1 MGNEDLLNTVNSLT
15 NTYYAALGFVATV
28 ILGILAFVFWDR
40 VNFKKS
46 LEKEFKIILK
56 EELKNQKL
64 EIDYY
69 YLKYLP
75 FINSLETRYR
85 GMGVSN
91 HLMDRTVLKYC
102 DTPLNRIVNLYKESV
117 GISFDKFFGRYSR
130 KYYDICYKIIEDTRI
145 YSINYK
151 DTLTDI
157 ELNAMERMNDRIN
170 QLNYIFKKYV
180 FLEFKTIVLD
190 KTK

>member
-40 VNFKKS
+40 VKFLKKS
-46 LEKEFKIILK
+46 LEKRILKLFLK

-75 FINSLETRYR
+75 FIKKLETRYK
-85 GMGVSN
+85 GMGIKKV
-91 HLMDRTVLKYC
+91 
-102 DTPLNRIVNLYKESV
+102 EW
-117 GISFDKFFGRYSR
+117 
-130 KYYDICYKIIEDTRI
+130 YDLSEILWWTIEWDD
-145 YSINYK
+145 S
-151 DTLTDI
+151 L
-157 ELNAMERMNDRIN
+157 
-170 QLNYIFKKYV
+170 V
-180 FLEFKTIVLD
+180 
-190 KTK
+190 

>member
-46 LEKEFKIILK
+46 LEKEFKTILK

-75 FINSLETRYR
+75 FIDNLETRYR

-91 HLMDRTVLKYC
+91 HPMVRTVLLYC
-102 DTPLNRIVNLYKESV
+102 DVPLNRIVNLYKECV
-117 GISFDKFFGRYSR
+117 GTSFDKFFGQYSR
-130 KYYDICYKIIEDTRI
+130 KYYNICYKTIEDTRI

-157 ELNAMERMNDRIN
+157 ELNAMERMNDQIT
-170 QLNYIFKKYV
+170 QLNYIFKKYE
-180 FLEFKTIVLD
+180 FLEFKEIVLD

>member
-1 MGNEDLLNTVNSLT
+1 MCNEELLNTVNSLT

-46 LEKEFKIILK
+46 LEKEFKTILK
-56 EELKNQKL
+56 EELKNQKF

-75 FINSLETRYR
+75 FINSLETKYR

-91 HLMDRTVLKYC
+91 SLMERRVLRYC
-102 DTPLNRIVNLYKESV
+102 DIPLNRIINLYKECV
-117 GISFDKFFGRYSR
+117 GTDFDKFFGKYSR
-130 KYYDICYKIIEDTRI
+130 KYYDISYKIIEDTRI

-151 DTLTDI
+151 DTLIDI
-157 ELNAMERMNDRIN
+157 ELNAIEKMNDRIT
-170 QLNYIFKKYV
+170 QLNYIFKKYD
-180 FLEFKTIVLD
+180 FLEFKAIVLD

>member
-91 HLMDRTVLKYC
+91 HLMDRPVLKYC
-102 DTPLNRIVNLYKESV
+102 DIPLNRIVNLYKECV
-117 GISFDKFFGRYSR
+117 GTSFDKFFGKYSK

-157 ELNAMERMNDRIN
+157 ELNAMERMNDRIT
-170 QLNYIFKKYV
+170 QLNYIFKKYD

>member
-69 YLKYLP
+69 YLNYLP

-91 HLMDRTVLKYC
+91 HLMNRLVLKYC
-102 DTPLNRIVNLYKESV
+102 DIPLNTIVKLYKECV
-117 GISFDKFFGRYSR
+117 GTSFDKFFGRYSR

-157 ELNAMERMNDRIN
+157 ELNAMERMNNRIT
-170 QLNYIFKKYV
+170 QLNYIFKKYD

>member
-1 MGNEDLLNTVNSLT
+1 MGNEELLNTINSLT

-28 ILGILAFVFWDR
+28 ILGVLAFVFWDR

-46 LEKEFKIILK
+46 LEKEFKTILK

-75 FINSLETRYR
+75 FINSLETKYR

-91 HLMDRTVLKYC
+91 SLMERRVLRYC
-102 DTPLNRIVNLYKESV
+102 DIPLNKIINLYKECV
-117 GISFDKFFGRYSR
+117 GTDFDKFFGKYSR
-130 KYYDICYKIIEDTRI
+130 KYYDICYK
-145 YSINYK
+145 Y
-151 DTLTDI
+151 
-157 ELNAMERMNDRIN
+157 
-170 QLNYIFKKYV
+170 
-180 FLEFKTIVLD
+180 
-190 KTK
+190 

>member
-69 YLKYLP
+69 YLNYLP

-91 HLMDRTVLKYC
+91 HLMNRLVLKYC
-102 DTPLNRIVNLYKESV
+102 DIPLNTIVNLYKECV
-117 GISFDKFFGRYSR
+117 GTSFDKFFGRYSR

-157 ELNAMERMNDRIN
+157 ELNAMERMNNRIT
-170 QLNYIFKKYV
+170 QLNYIFKKYD

>member
-102 DTPLNRIVNLYKESV
+102 HTPLNRIVNLYKESV
-117 GISFDKFFGRYSR
+117 GTSFDKFFGRYSR

-170 QLNYIFKKYV
+170 QLNYIFKKYD

>member
-1 MGNEDLLNTVNSLT
+1 MGNEDFLNTINSLT

-85 GMGVSN
+85 GMGVYN
-91 HLMDRTVLKYC
+91 HLMERRVLIYC
-102 DTPLNRIVNLYKESV
+102 DIPLNRIINLYKECV
-117 GISFDKFFGRYSR
+117 GTSFDKFFGSYSR

-157 ELNAMERMNDRIN
+157 ELNAMERMNDWIT
-170 QLNYIFKKYV
+170 QLNYIFKKYD
-180 FLEFKTIVLD
+180 FLEFKTIALD

>member
-1 MGNEDLLNTVNSLT
+1 MGNEELLNTVNSLT

-46 LEKEFKIILK
+46 LEKEFKTILK
-56 EELKNQKL
+56 DELKNQKF

-75 FINSLETRYR
+75 FINSLETKYR

-91 HLMDRTVLKYC
+91 SLMERRVLRYC
-102 DTPLNRIVNLYKESV
+102 DIPLNRIINLYKECV
-117 GISFDKFFGRYSR
+117 GTAFDKFFGKYSR
-130 KYYDICYKIIEDTRI
+130 NYYDICYKIIEDTRI

-157 ELNAMERMNDRIN
+157 ELNAIERMNERIT
-170 QLNYIFKKYV
+170 QLNYIFKKYG

>member
-1 MGNEDLLNTVNSLT
+1 MGNEELLNTVNSLT

-69 YLKYLP
+69 YLNHLP
-75 FINSLETRYR
+75 FIRKLETHYK
-85 GMGVSN
+85 GMGIEKEGM
-91 HLMDRTVLKYC
+91 LRFILKYC
-102 DTPLNRIVNLYKESV
+102 DKPLNELIALYHHCVNTSFQPFFES
-117 GISFDKFFGRYSR
+117 YSR
-130 KYYDICYKIIEDTRI
+130 DYYDICYKIIEDTREFAI
-145 YSINYK
+145 YRL
-151 DTLTDI
+151 DTLTEM
-157 ELNAMERMNDRIN
+157 ELNALVKVNTYIP
-170 QLNYIFKKYV
+170 QLNYIFTKYDY
-180 FLEFKTIVLD
+180 LEFKAIVLD
-190 KTK
+190 KTN

>member
-1 MGNEDLLNTVNSLT
+1 MGNEDLLNTINSLT

-28 ILGILAFVFWDR
+28 VLGILAFVFWDR

-69 YLKYLP
+69 YLNYLP

-91 HLMDRTVLKYC
+91 HLMDRLVLKYC
-102 DTPLNRIVNLYKESV
+102 DFPLNRIVNLYKENV
-117 GISFDKFFGRYSR
+117 GTSFDKFFGRYSR

-170 QLNYIFKKYV
+170 QLNYIFKKYD

>member
-1 MGNEDLLNTVNSLT
+1 MGNEELLNTVNSLT

-69 YLKYLP
+69 YLNHLP
-75 FINSLETRYR
+75 FIRKLETHYK
-85 GMGVSN
+85 GMGIEKEGM
-91 HLMDRTVLKYC
+91 LRFILKYC
-102 DTPLNRIVNLYKESV
+102 DKPLNEMIALYNHCVNTSFQPFFES
-117 GISFDKFFGRYSR
+117 YSR
-130 KYYDICYKIIEDTRI
+130 DYYDICYKIIEDAREFATYRL
-145 YSINYK
+145 
-151 DTLTDI
+151 DTLTEM
-157 ELNAMERMNDRIN
+157 ELNALVKVNTYIP
-170 QLNYIFKKYV
+170 QLNYIFTKYDY
-180 FLEFKTIVLD
+180 LELKAIVLD
-190 KTK
+190 KTN

>member
-102 DTPLNRIVNLYKESV
+102 DIPLNRIVNLYKESV
-117 GISFDKFFGRYSR
+117 GTSFDKFFGRYSR

-145 YSINYK
+145 YSIYYK

-170 QLNYIFKKYV
+170 QLNYIFKKYD

>member
-15 NTYYAALGFVATV
+15 NTYDAALVFVATV

-102 DTPLNRIVNLYKESV
+102 DIPLNRIVNLYKESV
-117 GISFDKFFGRYSR
+117 GTSFDKFFGRYSR

-170 QLNYIFKKYV
+170 QLNYIFKKYD

>member
-1 MGNEDLLNTVNSLT
+1 MGNEDLLNTINSLT
-15 NTYYAALGFVATV
+15 NSYYAALGFVATV

-46 LEKEFKIILK
+46 LEKEFKI
-56 EELKNQKL
+56 
-64 EIDYY
+64 DYY
-69 YLKYLP
+69 YLNYLP
-75 FINSLETRYR
+75 FIDSLETRYR

-91 HLMDRTVLKYC
+91 HLMDRPVLKYC
-102 DTPLNRIVNLYKESV
+102 DIPLNRIVNLYKECV
-117 GISFDKFFGRYSR
+117 GTSFDKFFGRYSR

-145 YSINYK
+145 YSISYK
-151 DTLTDI
+151 DTLIDI
-157 ELNAMERMNDRIN
+157 ELNAIERMNDRIT
-170 QLNYIFKKYV
+170 QLNYIFKKYD

>member
-64 EIDYY
+64 EIDYH
-69 YLKYLP
+69 YLNYLP

-91 HLMDRTVLKYC
+91 HLMNRLVLKYC
-102 DTPLNRIVNLYKESV
+102 DIPLNTIVNLYKEWV
-117 GISFDKFFGRYSR
+117 GTSFDKCFGRYSR
-130 KYYDICYKIIEDTRI
+130 RYYDICYKIIEDTRI

-157 ELNAMERMNDRIN
+157 ELNAMERMNDRIT
-170 QLNYIFKKYV
+170 QLNYIFKKYD

>member
-28 ILGILAFVFWDR
+28 ILGIFAFVFWDR

-75 FINSLETRYR
+75 FIDSLETRYR
-85 GMGVSN
+85 GMGVYN
-91 HLMDRTVLKYC
+91 HLMERRVLKYC
-102 DTPLNRIVNLYKESV
+102 DIPLNRIVNLYKECV
-117 GISFDKFFGRYSR
+117 GTSFDKFFGRYSR

-157 ELNAMERMNDRIN
+157 ELNAMERMNNWIT
-170 QLNYIFKKYV
+170 QLNYIFKKYD
-180 FLEFKTIVLD
+180 FLEFKEIVLD

>member
-1 MGNEDLLNTVNSLT
+1 MGNEDLLNTINSLT

-28 ILGILAFVFWDR
+28 ILGVLAFVFWDR

-46 LEKEFKIILK
+46 FEKEFKIFLK

-75 FINSLETRYR
+75 FIDSLETRYR

-91 HLMDRTVLKYC
+91 SLMGRPVLRYC
-102 DTPLNRIVNLYKESV
+102 DILLNRIINLYKECV
-117 GISFDKFFGRYSR
+117 GTAFDKFFGKYSR
-130 KYYDICYKIIEDTRI
+130 KYYDIYYKIIENTRI

-151 DTLTDI
+151 DTLIDI
-157 ELNAMERMNDRIN
+157 ELNAIEKMNDRIN
-170 QLNYIFKKYV
+170 QLNYIFKKYD
-180 FLEFKTIVLD
+180 FLEFKAIVLD